1 MDDIYNV
8 DDILDAKLK
17 EKYRL
22 KITTSETVLKEDTLH
37 IGYLKIDE
45 IA

>member
-1 MDDIYNV
+1 MRKKK
-8 DDILDAKLK
+8 IL
-17 EKYRL
+17 L
-22 KITTSETVLKEDTLH
+22 KITKSETILEEDTLQ

>member
-1 MDDIYNV
+1 VDDIYNV

-17 EKYRL
+17 EKYC
-22 KITTSETVLKEDTLH
+22 KITKSETILEEDTLQ